1 MAAGDEAPAVRRLA
15 AGALA
20 ALVVL
25 LAALVGVAVF
35 ATHRLQTTAEERFVR
50 EAFPLRVAARDLVVQ
65 LLNQETGVRGFAI
78 TGDQASLGPYR
89 RGRANMAVDLAEI
102 ERLARDRPGLRSALA
117 DVRRELRAV
126 EAFFERQIELVESGP
141 AGQRQAQANVTTGK
155 APVDRF
161 RTAAARLE
169 RHVVE
174 LVRVARDQQRSTF
187 RRTVAFL
194 VATGLV
200 AGGIALG
207 LLLAVPPRLD
217 RLYRREQ
224 EARRAAERGDRASR
238 ALAHVR
244 EAVVLADADDVIRY
258 WNAAAETVLAVP
270 EPSAVGRTVAS
281 VVPELADAGG
291 AGGLVP
297 VAVDGGERWLAVTT
311 TRFPEGRVVV
321 LRDVTDE
328 HVLERIRHD
337 FVATAAHELRTPI
350 ASVYGAAR
358 TLRRPDVTLPPETS
372 GRLLAMIE
380 TESERLGRIVEQILD
395 AAVLDAGELR
405 LEPGAC
411 DVRAVCED
419 VLRAVELWRPANVHV
434 SLVVDGGDLA
444 RIVCDEDRLRQV
456 VLNLAENGV
465 KYSPEGGHVELRLAG
480 LIDRVRIGVAD
491 EGIGVPAGE
500 RERIFEKFYRLDPAM
515 SRGVGGSGLGLYITR
530 ALVEQMGGTIAVDA
544 NPGGGS
550 VFTVELPRS

>member
-1 MAAGDEAPAVRRLA
+1 VSARDEARSVRRLA
-15 AGALA
+15 TGALA

-35 ATHRLQTTAEERFVR
+35 ATHRLQTTAEERYVR

-65 LLNQETGVRGFAI
+65 LLNQETGVRGYAI
-78 TGDQASLGPYR
+78 SGNPASLGPYR
-89 RGRANMAVDLAEI
+89 RGRANMEIDLAEI
-102 ERLARDRPGLRSALA
+102 ERLARDRPGLRAALA
-117 DVRRELRAV
+117 DVRREVRTV
-126 EAFFERQIELVESGP
+126 HSFFERQIELVASGP
-141 AGQRQAQANVTTGK
+141 AGQRQARANVTTGK

-161 RTAAARLE
+161 RAAATRLE
-169 RHVVE
+169 RLVAD
-174 LVRVARDQQRSTF
+174 LVRQARDQQRSTF
-187 RRTVAFL
+187 RRTLAFL
-194 VATGLV
+194 LAAGLA
-200 AGGIALG
+200 AGGIAVA
-207 LLLAVPPRLD
+207 LLLAVPRRLD

-258 WNAAAETVLAVP
+258 WNAAAESVLAVP
-270 EPSAVGRTVAS
+270 EPAALGRTVGS

-291 AGGLVP
+291 PGGLVP

-328 HVLERIRHD
+328 HALERMRHD

-350 ASVYGAAR
+350 ASVFGAAR

-411 DVRAVCED
+411 DVRAVCAD
-419 VLRAVELWRPANVHV
+419 VVAAVELWRPANVHV
-434 SLVVDGGDLA
+434 SLVVEGDLA

-465 KYSPEGGHVELRLAG
+465 KYSPDGGRVELRVAG
-480 LIDRVRIGVAD
+480 LPDRVRIAVAD

-544 NPGGGS
+544 SPGGGT